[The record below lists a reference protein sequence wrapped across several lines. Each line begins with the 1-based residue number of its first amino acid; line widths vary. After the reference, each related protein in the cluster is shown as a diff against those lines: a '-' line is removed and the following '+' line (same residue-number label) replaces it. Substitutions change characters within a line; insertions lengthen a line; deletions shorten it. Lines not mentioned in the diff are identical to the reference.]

1 MSTTASG
8 PAYIPRGT
16 KSKCS
21 KGSSENILNLPVDHG
36 VAYTPG
42 LEPLLNAND
51 HKPGQHILK
60 YGFCAAT
67 KLPCSPVT
75 PLAWINVNK
84 KHILEGAPALTEQ
97 SKLTCVK
104 GGVISV
110 VMNAGSAQIDDR
122 NEAAADELE
131 AIAAATE
138 AENPYGFK
146 QVVKDAI
153 ANGILPNPDTMQSD
167 YVFIEGGIGIGKFV
181 SGAAGLMMDKTGNV
195 YAIVDGSVGYGLG
208 LPIAA
213 GRGVFGNADK
223 SDADKYRAALEGYSY
238 GTTTGAGVQGN
249 VSMGTTGVISG
260 EVLATPSIGKTFG
273 GRRAWYLFNVNKDNE
288 ADGQ

>member
-21 KGSSENILNLPVDHG
+21 KGSSENLLNLPVDHG

-84 KHILEGAPALTEQ
+84 KHILEGAPALIEQ

-104 GGVISV
+104 GGVISIV
-110 VMNAGSAQIDDR
+110 PVNAGSAENGDR
-122 NEAAADELE
+122 NEAADDKVE
-131 AIAAATE
+131 AVTSATE

-146 QVVKDAI
+146 QAVKAAI
-153 ANGILPNPDTMQSD
+153 ANGILPNPATMQSD
-167 YVFIEGGIGIGKFV
+167 YEFIEGGVGIGKFV
-181 SGAAGLMMDKTGNV
+181 GGAAGLMLDKKGNV
-195 YAIVDGSVGYGLG
+195 YAIADVDVGYGLG
-208 LPIAA
+208 PPVTGSA
-213 GRGVFGNADK
+213 GQGYFGNTDK
-223 SDADKYRAALEGYSY
+223 SSEEKYRDALEGGSI
-238 GTTTGAGVQGN
+238 GTTTGAGIQGN
-249 VSMGTTGVISG
+249 ASIGVPSGVISG
-260 EVLATPSIGKTFG
+260 EVSFNPSIGKSFG
-273 GRRAWYLFNVNKDNE
+273 GRYAWYLFNVNE
-288 ADGQ
+288 

>member
-51 HKPGQHILK
+51 HKPGEHILK

-84 KHILEGAPALTEQ
+84 KHILEGAPALIEQ

-104 GGVISV
+104 GGVISIV
-110 VMNAGSAQIDDR
+110 INAGSAQNDDH
-122 NEAAADELE
+122 NEAAADKVE
-131 AIAAATE
+131 AVTAATE

-146 QVVKDAI
+146 QAVKDAI
-153 ANGILPNPDTMQSD
+153 DNGILPNPATMQSD
-167 YVFIEGGIGIGKFV
+167 YEFIEGGLSTPIFKIA
-181 SGAAGLMMDKTGNV
+181 SLAGGFILDKKGNV
-195 YAIVDGSVGYGLG
+195 YAMVDASVGYGLG
-208 LPIAA
+208 LPYPVT
-213 GRGVFGNADK
+213 GSVGQGYFGNADK
-223 SDADKYRAALEGYSY
+223 SSEEKYRDALAGGSI
-238 GTTTGAGVQGN
+238 GTTTGAGIQGN
-249 VSMGTTGVISG
+249 ASIGVPSGVISG
-260 EVLATPSIGKTFG
+260 EVSFNPSIGKSFG
-273 GRRAWYLFNVNKDNE
+273 GRYAWYLFNVNE
-288 ADGQ
+288 